1 MVRYVYWGNYSSQSS
16 VTATF
21 LGRFMYDVGRTSCQ
35 RLRCRYG
42 VESTLKHPRIF
53 QTKSFKTNLG
63 SRAWISLCVF
73 SLGYFFLSYF
83 SCLELLFSCESSFL
97 GELFL
102 LKAHADMQTCRHERI
117 KHRHSQRMKQT
128 SHLKLSKDEGEGRST
143 SCYDV
148 MKNYRFGVRR

>member
-1 MVRYVYWGNYSSQSS
+1 MVRCVYWGNYSSQSS

-53 QTKSFKTNLG
+53 KTKSFKTNLG
-63 SRAWISLCVF
+63 SRGLKVLDKLNGETLCVF

-102 LKAHADMQTCRHERI
+102 LKAHADTNVLN
-117 KHRHSQRMKQT
+117 T
-128 SHLKLSKDEGEGRST
+128 DT
-143 SCYDV
+143 
-148 MKNYRFGVRR
+148 VRG